1 MRLPGCSS
9 MTMVT
14 GKNKGSELLYDA
26 ATQQPGRD
34 VPAAARRV
42 TYSAAPWLSTREEPP
57 LSINDA
63 IIPESELFSGYMQ

>member
-1 MRLPGCSS
+1 
-9 MTMVT
+9 MTKVT

-34 VPAAARRV
+34 DLLLRAF

-63 IIPESELFSGYMQ
+63 IKPESELFSGYMQ